1 MVWTGKIGLK
11 GRQKDALDCK
21 VGLRR
26 RQKGGLDG
34 KIGLKG
40 RQKGGPDGKI
50 GLEGRQKDSP
60 DGKIGLEGRQKG
72 RQGWKVGLAAARKA
86 GQGSSWPECRP
97 EQAWARHESCEAA
110 KPRGRIENLLI
121 DILIDIN
128 KNQAQQC
135 YRIRV

>member
-11 GRQKDALDCK
+11 GRQKDALDSK
-21 VGLRR
+21 VGLKR

-40 RQKGGPDGKI
+40 RQKGG
-50 GLEGRQKDSP
+50 L

-72 RQGWKVGLAAARKA
+72 RQGWKVGPAAARKA

-97 EQAWARHESCEAA
+97 EQARHEMPEGA
-110 KPRGRIENLLI
+110 KARSPIEK
-121 DILIDIN
+121 ILIYIYIYYKLTTN
-128 KNQAQQC
+128 
-135 YRIRV
+135 